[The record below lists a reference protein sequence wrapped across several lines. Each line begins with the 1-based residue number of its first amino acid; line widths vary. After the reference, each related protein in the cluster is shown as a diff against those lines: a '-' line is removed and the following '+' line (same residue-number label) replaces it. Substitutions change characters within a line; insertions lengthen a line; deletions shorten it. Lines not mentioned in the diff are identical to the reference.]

1 MLAHVILRGLGTGAN
16 GGLLL
21 TMGYAVA
28 AGAYTVVVTLATGTD
43 FAGSVADQAVFA
55 GYIGR
60 PPLHGTPYHYTGT
73 ATTGDGRTLTGTTS
87 NDGGGDD

>member
-43 FAGSVADQAVFA
+43 FAGSVADEAIFA
-55 GYIGR
+55 GYIRR
-60 PPLHGTPYHYTGT
+60 PIRLEPYHYTGT